1 MQESSLDLTSSNS
14 AQGPGFAAKS
24 KIQSDHESPESVSTA
39 SLTPLLVLEVDI
51 GPKAEE
57 NRYPRSRCGPNNR
70 KRQIYN
76 VKTVFSAVA
85 EGF

>member
-1 MQESSLDLTSSNS
+1 M
-14 AQGPGFAAKS
+14 
-24 KIQSDHESPESVSTA
+24 
-39 SLTPLLVLEVDI
+39 LVLEVDI